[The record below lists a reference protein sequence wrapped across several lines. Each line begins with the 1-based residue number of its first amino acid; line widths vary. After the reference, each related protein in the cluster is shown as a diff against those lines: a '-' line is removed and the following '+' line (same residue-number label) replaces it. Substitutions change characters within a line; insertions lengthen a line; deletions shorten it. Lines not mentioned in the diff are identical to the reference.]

1 MKILKENTNFGHYIS
16 GNELVITKY
25 IIDSEQKGKNIYIHS
40 GIHGGEIT
48 YYVIE
53 KLFNYLKENLIEGK
67 IVLVP
72 CANPLSWLQ
81 RNYFYTHGKFN
92 LYDGNDWNNYFPG
105 NKEGSLGERMSY
117 AIFEEAKKADL
128 ILDLHTSR
136 ESFVFSMPSEKKY
149 FSTVKI
155 LGLKYNHFCDDKA
168 SPKTANTIT
177 AQSDI
182 AGVENLTIEC
192 GGHDQYN
199 ESNVNEIYDGI
210 LRVIESFNMI
220 RKGSSKPSIYNDI
233 QVFYNP
239 KKFRAPETGFA
250 IFHKQLGEEFKKGD
264 LIYSIHTPHNFGKH
278 IDIIAEDDGII
289 WKYSPT
295 KIFWC
300 GDDVLQYIV
309 KKDLERI

>member
-1 MKILKENTNFGHYIS
+1 MKISKENRTFGQYIS
-16 GNELVITKY
+16 GNDLFITRY
-25 IIDSEQKGKNIYIHS
+25 TIDSEKSGKTVYIHS

-48 YYVIE
+48 YYIIE
-53 KLFNYLKENLIEGK
+53 KVFNYIKENLIEGK
-67 IVLVP
+67 VVLVP

-105 NKEGSLGERMSY
+105 DPNGSLGERMSY
-117 AIFEEAKKADL
+117 VIFEEAKKADL

-136 ESFVFSMPSEKKY
+136 ESFVFSMPSEESY
-149 FSTVKI
+149 FPIVKT
-155 LGLKYNHFCDDKA
+155 LGLEYNHFCDDKA

-177 AQSDI
+177 AQADI

-192 GGHDQYN
+192 GSHDTYEKENIN
-199 ESNVNEIYDGI
+199 EVFEGI
-210 LRVIESFNMI
+210 LRIFESYNMI
-220 RKGSSKPSIYNDI
+220 KKSSSKLSDKKVK
-233 QVFYNP
+233 VFYNP

-250 IFHKQLGEEFKKGD
+250 IFHKQLGEKFKKGD
-264 LIYSIHTPHNFGKH
+264 LIFSIHTPHNFGKH
-278 IDIIAEDDGII
+278 IDVKAEVNGIV

-309 KKDLERI
+309 ESDLKNI